1 MGGFKASEISELR
14 EPPEETDQRRR
25 RSSHWGTP
33 EGVPELERINAKKK
47 KLTALEM
54 SLPSTKLSV
63 TQSSIHDMTSPV
75 HGLD

>member
-25 RSSHWGTP
+25 RSSHWRTL
-33 EGVPELERINAKKK
+33 EGVPELERINAKK

-63 TQSSIHDMTSPV
+63 TQSSVHDMTPPV